1 MMIALLLGVGVHLC
15 AVALLRVDV
24 NEAPEP
30 IRQTG
35 YVSIVEGTDR
45 SGNPVVS
52 EQLEYLNPEPL
63 FMPTAW
69 NAGVQPL
76 PGELRRQPDQAFNS
90 FDPQMTF
97 SSSRLDPVF
106 TPPAVAPEEPLRAL
120 DLGGSPR
127 FATIGS
133 LTEEAI
139 SLEREA
145 FVEVRRV
152 GDGGLVHAAPLTGLP
167 ASIREVP
174 WAPIRFLIAVNEM
187 GLVGA
192 PMIEVGSGNTEVDD
206 AIQRFLGAEYRL
218 GNRLIPGFYRVTVG
232 P

>member
-1 MMIALLLGVGVHLC
+1 MTIALFVGIGAH
-15 AVALLRVDV
+15 VAAIALIKVDV
-24 NEAPEP
+24 DAGPEP
-30 IRQTG
+30 IRRTG

-45 SGNPVVS
+45 SENPVVS
-52 EQLEYLNPEPL
+52 EQLEFLDPEPL

-76 PGELRRQPDQAFNS
+76 PGELRRQRDQAFDS

-97 SSSRLDPVF
+97 SSNRLDPVF
-106 TPPAVAPEEPLRAL
+106 TPPDVAPEEPLRAL
-120 DLGGSPR
+120 DIGGSPR
-127 FATIGS
+127 FATVGR
-133 LTEEAI
+133 LADAAV

-167 ASIREVP
+167 NSIREVP
-174 WAPIRFLIAVNEM
+174 WAPIRFLVAVNEA
-187 GLVGA
+187 GLVGS
-192 PMIEVGSGNTEVDD
+192 PMIEVGSGNTMIDD
-206 AIQRFLGAEYRL
+206 AIQRFLVAEYWL

>member
-1 MMIALLLGVGVHLC
+1 MPIAIVVGVGAHL
-15 AVALLRVDV
+15 VALGLIKVDV
-24 NEAPEP
+24 DARPEP
-30 IRQTG
+30 IRQAG
-35 YVSIVEGTDR
+35 YVSIVEGTNR
-45 SGNPVVS
+45 TGNPVVR

-76 PGELRRQPDQAFNS
+76 PGDLRRQPDQAFDS

-97 SSSRLDPVF
+97 SSNRLVPVF
-106 TPPAVAPEEPLRAL
+106 TPPDVAPREPLRAL

-127 FATIGS
+127 FATVGR
-133 LTEEAI
+133 LEEATV

-152 GDGGLVHAAPLTGLP
+152 GDGGLVHAAPLTGVP
-167 ASIREVP
+167 TSILEVP
-174 WAPIRFLIAVNEM
+174 WAPIRFLVAVNEA

-192 PMIEVGSGNTEVDD
+192 PMIEVGSGNTEVDE